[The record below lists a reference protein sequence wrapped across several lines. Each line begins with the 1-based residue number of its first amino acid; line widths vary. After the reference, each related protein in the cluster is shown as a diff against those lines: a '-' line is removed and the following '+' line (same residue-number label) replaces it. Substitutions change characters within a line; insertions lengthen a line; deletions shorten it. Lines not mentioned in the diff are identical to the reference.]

1 MERLYDIKTRYI
13 DQTDK
18 LTAKKEIFYLADQ
31 CLQTMIENDFLAN
44 PVNEEASIV
53 YLNRLLKMEKIIIK
67 DSCLNERVKEEYYN
81 YLKELR
87 EPAKDMSIR
96 YGISASFNISE
107 AHDRFLIYDYPKK
120 KYVET
125 YYNMQNP
132 DYEIEGCDSFSE
144 WILERSHRME
154 FLEQLT
160 RMSGKN
166 IWDFPTVPMDALQGE
181 DNLLYA
187 QAIIKG
193 IYTNAFIWYFKNYK
207 EDFLKYY
214 ELCYCGSSKDGW
226 IDSIIRGDMNEWD
239 LLLQTL

>member
-18 LTAKKEIFYLADQ
+18 LIAKKEIFYLADQ
-31 CLQTMIENDFLAN
+31 CLQTMIENEFLAN
-44 PVNEEASIV
+44 PVNAEACTV
-53 YLNRLLKMEKIIIK
+53 YLNRLMKMEKIIIE
-67 DSCLNERVKEEYYN
+67 DSCLKERIKEEYYH

-87 EPAKDMSIR
+87 EPEKDMSIR
-96 YGISASFNISE
+96 YGISASFNVSE
-107 AHDRFLIYDYPKK
+107 AYNRFLIYDYPKK

-132 DYEIEGCDSFSE
+132 DYESEESDSFSE
-144 WILERSHRME
+144 WILEKSRRMD
-154 FLEQLT
+154 FLEQLN

-166 IWDFPTVPMDALQGE
+166 IWDFPFVSMDLLQGKE
-181 DNLLYA
+181 NLLFA
-187 QAIIKG
+187 RAIIKG
-193 IYTNAFIWYFKNYK
+193 IYTNAFVWYFKNYK

-214 ELCYCGSSKDGW
+214 ELCYCGSSKDEW
-226 IDSIIRGDMNEWD
+226 IDSIIRGDRNERD

>member
-1 MERLYDIKTRYI
+1 MERRYDIKTRYI
-13 DQTDK
+13 DQSDK

-31 CLQTMIENDFLAN
+31 CLQTMIENGFLAN
-44 PVNEEASIV
+44 PVNAEACIV

-67 DSCLNERVKEEYYN
+67 DSLLKERIKEEYYN
-81 YLKELR
+81 YLKALR

-96 YGISASFNISE
+96 YGVSGIFNVSE

-132 DYEIEGCDSFSE
+132 DYEIEGGNNFSE
-144 WILERSHRME
+144 WVLEKSRRMDFLER
-154 FLEQLT
+154 LT
-160 RMSGKN
+160 YMSGKN
-166 IWDFPTVPMDALQGE
+166 IWYFPPVPMDVLRGK
-181 DNLLYA
+181 DNILYS
-187 QAIIKG
+187 QAMIHG
-193 IYTNAFIWYFKNYK
+193 IYTNAFIWYFKNDK

-214 ELCYCGSSKDGW
+214 EMCYCGCSKDGW
-226 IDSIIRGDMNEWD
+226 IDSIIRGEMNERD

>member
-1 MERLYDIKTRYI
+1 
-13 DQTDK
+13 
-18 LTAKKEIFYLADQ
+18 
-31 CLQTMIENDFLAN
+31 
-44 PVNEEASIV
+44 
-53 YLNRLLKMEKIIIK
+53 
-67 DSCLNERVKEEYYN
+67 
-81 YLKELR
+81 
-87 EPAKDMSIR
+87 
-96 YGISASFNISE
+96 
-107 AHDRFLIYDYPKK
+107 
-120 KYVET
+120 
-125 YYNMQNP
+125 
-132 DYEIEGCDSFSE
+132 
-144 WILERSHRME
+144 ME

-226 IDSIIRGDMNEWD
+226 IDSIIQGDRNERD

>member
-18 LTAKKEIFYLADQ
+18 VIAKKEIFYLADQ
-31 CLQTMIENDFLAN
+31 CLQTMIENEFLAN
-44 PVNEEASIV
+44 PVNAEACIV
-53 YLNRLLKMEKIIIK
+53 YLNRLLKMEKIIIE
-67 DSCLNERVKEEYYN
+67 DSCLKERIKEEYYN
-81 YLKELR
+81 YLKDFR
-87 EPAKDMSIR
+87 ESAKDMSIR

-107 AHDRFLIYDYPKK
+107 AYNRFLIYDYPKK

-132 DYEIEGCDSFSE
+132 DYETEGCDSFSE

-154 FLEQLT
+154 FLELLT

-187 QAIIKG
+187 QVIIKG

-207 EDFLKYY
+207 EEFLKYY
-214 ELCYCGSSKDGW
+214 EQCYCGYSKDGW
-226 IDSIIRGDMNEWD
+226 IDSIIRGDMNERD

>member
-13 DQTDK
+13 EQSDK

-31 CLQTMIENDFLAN
+31 CLQTMIENGFLAN
-44 PVNEEASIV
+44 PVNAEACIV
-53 YLNRLLKMEKIIIK
+53 YLNRLLKMEKIIIE
-67 DSCLNERVKEEYYN
+67 DSCLKERVNEEYYN
-81 YLKELR
+81 YLKNLR
-87 EPAKDMSIR
+87 EPEKDMSIR
-96 YGISASFNISE
+96 YGVSDSFSVSE
-107 AHDRFLIYDYPKK
+107 VHNRFLIYDYPKK

-132 DYEIEGCDSFSE
+132 NYETEECDSFSE
-144 WILERSHRME
+144 WISEKSRRME
-154 FLEQLT
+154 LLEQLT

-166 IWDFPTVPMDALQGE
+166 LWDFPPVPMEALQGK

-207 EDFLKYY
+207 EEFLKYY
-214 ELCYCGSSKDGW
+214 ELCYSGSFEDGW
-226 IDSIIRGDMNEWD
+226 INSVIQGEMNERD
-239 LLLQTL
+239 LLLQIL